1 MIQKTL
7 CSTFPGSGH
16 SLLIKVLQEYL
27 KEKIIY
33 CGASDHSE
41 SWPCFMKNANFQ
53 KNHDYNLISCEE
65 MTNYNYMQPKYR
77 KIIVQIRNPLESLC
91 SFYNNCV
98 RTNAQYIIPEDNE
111 NVWLYYSKEYLD
123 YWKRFVKIWRK
134 LNPNPHK
141 LLLYMDMI
149 NKPIS
154 TFINIIKYLN
164 GSDQEE
170 MVDINKLVGIIA
182 NEKVGLKN
190 RIEDFKYYD
199 AEYFEILEKQA
210 EEEIKSIGLNSYFL

>member
-1 MIQKTL
+1 
-7 CSTFPGSGH
+7 
-16 SLLIKVLQEYL
+16 
-27 KEKIIY
+27 
-33 CGASDHSE
+33 
-41 SWPCFMKNANFQ
+41 
-53 KNHDYNLISCEE
+53 
-65 MTNYNYMQPKYR
+65 
-77 KIIVQIRNPLESLC
+77 
-91 SFYNNCV
+91 
-98 RTNAQYIIPEDNE
+98 
-111 NVWLYYSKEYLD
+111 
-123 YWKRFVKIWRK
+123 
-134 LNPNPHK
+134 
-141 LLLYMDMI
+141 MDMI